1 MYIKDDDNVDDD
13 DDDDVNDD
21 SFSSLHFNLVKPF
34 TSE

>member
-1 MYIKDDDNVDDD
+1 MIIVMTDDD
-13 DDDDVNDD
+13 DAADDFDVN